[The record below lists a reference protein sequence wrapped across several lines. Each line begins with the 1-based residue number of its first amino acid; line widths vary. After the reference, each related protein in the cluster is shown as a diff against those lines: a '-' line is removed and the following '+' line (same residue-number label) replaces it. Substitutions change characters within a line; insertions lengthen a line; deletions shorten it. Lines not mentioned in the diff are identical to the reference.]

1 MKETV
6 VMMLGLLLCA
16 NLALAD
22 DLKDAA
28 DKVSLL
34 SARLTKLQESRAAE
48 YAKPALDAAQ
58 TSIGAVKA
66 ALAARNGTQALQKA
80 ESADLQLTLA
90 EAKAAEQESAE
101 QLVLRRAELRKLETQ
116 FDQLLQTG
124 GN

>member
-28 DKVSLL
+28 DQVPLL
-34 SARLTKLQESRAAE
+34 SERLTKLRESKAGE
-48 YAKPALDAAQ
+48 YARPALDAAQ
-58 TSIGAVKA
+58 DGIGAVKA
-66 ALAARNGTQALQKA
+66 SIAAKNGTQALQKA
-80 ESADLQLTLA
+80 ERAELQLTLA
-90 EAKAAEQESAE
+90 EAKAAEQESVE
-101 QLVLRRAELRKLETQ
+101 LLVLRRAELRKLETQ